1 MPELEKIR
9 GMGGG
14 RGVIIFAL
22 MELEGGSGD
31 EVKEE
36 QESRVGGL
44 F

>member
-22 MELEGGSGD
+22 MELEGGEGVPHPPLKRKKSA
-31 EVKEE
+31 K
-36 QESRVGGL
+36 
-44 F
+44 